1 MPFNKF
7 QYSKLWKICDNEKE
21 ILKSVWKLIVSDMQ
35 SIGVVTFL
43 KMFETHPDTVSA
55 FVTNV
60 YSIKE
65 LEMNEW

>member
-1 MPFNKF
+1 MPFNTF
-7 QYSKLWKICDNEKE
+7 QYSKLWKICGHEKE

-43 KMFETHPDTVSA
+43 KMFETHPDTLSA